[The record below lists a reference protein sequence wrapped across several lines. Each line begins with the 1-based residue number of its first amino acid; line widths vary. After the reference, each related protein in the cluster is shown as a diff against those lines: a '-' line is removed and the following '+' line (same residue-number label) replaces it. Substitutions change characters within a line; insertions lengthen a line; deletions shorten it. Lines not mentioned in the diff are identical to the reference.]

1 MRHRLGSLGAVQL
14 SVVEEPGTCPICAG
28 PMRAQKTVHRQ
39 GRTLEHGAFEARETV
54 YVCRNGCNWPSGRQ
68 VIQRASSIGGRL
80 LPRSTVGY
88 DVMTFI
94 GVERFV
100 HFRQREEI
108 LETLRERHGLTLSTG
123 EISRLGRL
131 FLDYLE
137 RLHLARTEGLRGALE
152 ADGGWPLHIDATGE
166 DGRGTLLV
174 ALAGWRGWVLGAWK
188 IPTENADAILPHLS
202 EVATRFGAPC
212 AIMRDLG
219 RAMDSAAMG
228 LVEEH
233 HLDIPIL
240 ACHAHFLKDIGKD
253 LLEPAH
259 AQLRAI
265 FRQIKVRPNLRSL
278 ARDLG
283 KKLGDGIEQARV
295 ALVDWQQS
303 EDQGH
308 LVPDGSAG
316 LATVRAMAQW
326 VLDYPADGAD
336 QGFPFDRPYLDLYN
350 RCVLASR
357 AVDAFLTKPPHDG
370 GVLKALRNL
379 RSVLQPAACGHTLAQ
394 AAKTLVRRA
403 ALFDELRSV
412 LRLQPKPVVGI
423 ASSAAKDPNKAAAE
437 LQDIRQAVEDLTRS
451 LRERRPKRGPA
462 QDTRQAIDL
471 ILQHLEVHGD
481 HLWGHDIKMPAK
493 LGGGIR
499 LVARTNNILEGF
511 FHGIKHGERRRSGRK
526 VLTKDF
532 EDLPAAAALARNLDH
547 QDYVALL
554 CGTIENLP
562 SAFACLDAT
571 QRQGALQDERPGVP
585 ATPSALAPESASL
598 SHADRRL
605 VRTQGM
611 QMKLISA
618 ASSLAD
624 RFHKALK
631 PGLAAAV

>member
-1 MRHRLGSLGAVQL
+1 VAA
-14 SVVEEPGTCPICAG
+14 EAGTCPICAD
-28 PMRAQKTVHRQ
+28 PLRAQKTVHRQ
-39 GRTLEHGAFEARETV
+39 GRTLEHGTFEARETV
-54 YVCRNGCNWPSGRQ
+54 YACRNGCRWPSGRQ
-68 VIQRASSIGGRL
+68 VIQRASSLAERL

-88 DVMTFI
+88 DVMAFV

-108 LETLRERHGLTLSTG
+108 QERLREHHRLTVSTG

-137 RLHLARTEGLRGALE
+137 RLHEARTGVLREALE

-166 DGRGTLLV
+166 DGRGTMLV
-174 ALAGWRGWVLGAWK
+174 ALAGWRGWALGAWK

-202 EVATRFGAPC
+202 GVATRFGAPC

-253 LLEPAH
+253 LLEPSH
-259 AQLRAI
+259 AQLRAL
-265 FRQIKVRPNLRSL
+265 FRQIGVRPNLRAL

-283 KKLGDGIEQARV
+283 RKLGDGIDQARS
-295 ALVDWQQS
+295 ALIDWQLS

-308 LVPDGSAG
+308 LVPEGSAG
-316 LATVRAMAQW
+316 LATVRALAQW
-326 VLDYPADGAD
+326 VLDYPAGGAD

-357 AVDAFLTKPPHDG
+357 AVDAFLAKPPHDR
-370 GVLKALRNL
+370 GVLKALKNL
-379 RSVLQPAACGHTLAQ
+379 HSALQPAACCQALAQ
-394 AAKTLVRRA
+394 AAQTLVRRA
-403 ALFDELRSV
+403 ALFEELRSA
-412 LRLQPKPVVGI
+412 LRLQPKQGAAI
-423 ASSAAKDPNKAAAE
+423 ASPASQDHSKAVAE
-437 LQDIRQAVEDLTRS
+437 LQDIRQAVEDLTTS

-462 QDTRQAIDL
+462 QDLRQAIDI
-471 ILQHLEVHGD
+471 ILHHLEVHGD
-481 HLWGHDIKMPAK
+481 HLWGHVIKMPEK

-499 LVARTNNILEGF
+499 LVSRTNNILEGF

-554 CGTIENLP
+554 CGTLDNLAA
-562 SAFACLDAT
+562 AFAGLDAAQ
-571 QRQGALQDERPGVP
+571 QRESLLREGSRPST
-585 ATPSALAPESASL
+585 TPSVLSPESASL
-598 SHADRRL
+598 SQEDRRL
-605 VRTQGM
+605 VRTKAM
-611 QMKLISA
+611 QMKLKSA
-618 ASSLAD
+618 ASSRAP
-624 RFHKALK
+624 RYHQPLK
-631 PGLAAAV
+631 PSLAEAV

>member
-1 MRHRLGSLGAVQL
+1 
-14 SVVEEPGTCPICAG
+14 
-28 PMRAQKTVHRQ
+28 MRAQKTVHRQ
-39 GRTLEHGAFEARETV
+39 GRTLEHGTFEARETV
-54 YVCRNGCNWPSGRQ
+54 YACRNGCCWPSGRQ
-68 VIQRASSIGGRL
+68 VIKRASSLAERL

-88 DVMTFI
+88 DVMAFV
-94 GVERFV
+94 GMDRFV

-108 LETLRERHGLTLSTG
+108 QERLREHHGLDLSTG

-137 RLHLARTEGLRGALE
+137 RLHEARTVVLREALE

-188 IPTENADAILPHLS
+188 IPTENADAILPRLS

-219 RAMDSAAMG
+219 HAMDSAAMG
-228 LVEEH
+228 LVEKH

-253 LLEPAH
+253 LLEPSH
-259 AQLRAI
+259 AQLRAL
-265 FRQIKVRPNLRSL
+265 FRQIGVRPNLRAL

-283 KKLGDGIEQARV
+283 RKLGGDIAKARN
-295 ALVDWQQS
+295 ALVDWQLS

-308 LVPDGSAG
+308 LVPEGSAG
-316 LATVRAMAQW
+316 LATVRALAQW

-350 RCVLASR
+350 RSVLASR
-357 AVDAFLTKPPHDG
+357 AVDSFLTKPPHDG
-370 GVLKALRNL
+370 GVLKALKNL
-379 RSVLQPAACGHTLAQ
+379 HSILQPVVCGPAVAQ
-394 AAKTLVRRA
+394 AVQTLVRRA
-403 ALFDELRSV
+403 ALFDELRFT
-412 LRLQPKPVVGI
+412 LRLQPKP
-423 ASSAAKDPNKAAAE
+423 AAAMANTAALDPNKAAAE
-437 LQDIRQAVEDLTRS
+437 LHDIRQAVEELTRS

-462 QDTRQAIDL
+462 QDLRQAIDI
-471 ILQHLEVHGD
+471 ILHHLEVHGD
-481 HLWGHDIKMPAK
+481 HLWGHGIKMPEK

-499 LVARTNNILEGF
+499 LVSRTNNILEGF

-547 QDYVALL
+547 PDYVTLL
-554 CGTIENLP
+554 CGTLDNLNG
-562 SAFACLDAT
+562 AFAGLDAAQ
-571 QRQGALQDERPGVP
+571 QREALLNEGSRVSTT
-585 ATPSALAPESASL
+585 ASVLSPESASL
-598 SHADRRL
+598 SHEDRRL
-605 VRTQGM
+605 VRTEAM
-611 QMKLISA
+611 QIKLRSA
-618 ASSLAD
+618 AASRAP
-624 RFHKALK
+624 RFNQPRK
-631 PGLAAAV
+631 PSLAAAG

>member
-1 MRHRLGSLGAVQL
+1 
-14 SVVEEPGTCPICAG
+14 
-28 PMRAQKTVHRQ
+28 MRAQKTVHRQ

-54 YVCRNGCNWPSGRQ
+54 YACRNGCHWPSGRQ
-68 VIQRASSIGGRL
+68 VIRRASSLVGRL

-88 DVMTFI
+88 DVMAFV
-94 GVERFV
+94 GLERFV
-100 HFRQREEI
+100 HFRQRGEI
-108 LETLRERHGLTLSTG
+108 LELLQERHSLTLSTG

-137 RLHLARTEGLRGALE
+137 RLHEARAGVLRGALE

-174 ALAGWRGWVLGAWK
+174 ALAGWRGWALGAWK

-219 RAMDSAAMG
+219 HAMNRAAIG

-253 LLEPAH
+253 LLEPSH
-259 AQLRAI
+259 AQLRAL
-265 FRQIKVRPNLRSL
+265 FRQLKVRPNLRAL

-283 KKLGDGIEQARV
+283 RKLGDGIEQARR
-295 ALVDWQQS
+295 ALVDWQVS

-308 LVPDGSAG
+308 LVPEGSAG
-316 LATVRAMAQW
+316 LATVRALAQW
-326 VLDYPADGAD
+326 VLDYPADGSG

-350 RCVLASR
+350 RCVQASR
-357 AVDAFLTKPPHDG
+357 AVDSFLSKPPHDG
-370 GVLKALRNL
+370 SVLKALKNL
-379 RSVLQPAACGHTLAQ
+379 HSMLQLAVGGPALAQ
-394 AAKTLVRRA
+394 AAQTLVRRA
-403 ALFDELRSV
+403 ALFDELRSA
-412 LRLQPKPVVGI
+412 LRLQPKHAAAMANP
-423 ASSAAKDPNKAAAE
+423 ASQDQNKAAAE
-437 LQDIRQAVEDLTRS
+437 MHDIRQAVEELTSS

-462 QDTRQAIDL
+462 QDICHAIDI

-481 HLWGHDIKMPAK
+481 HLWGHDIKMPEK
-493 LGGGIR
+493 VGGGIR

-532 EDLPAAAALARNLDH
+532 EDLPAAAALARNLEH
-547 QDYVALL
+547 QDYVTML
-554 CGTIENLP
+554 CGTLDNLP
-562 SAFACLDAT
+562 AAFAGLDAAQ
-571 QRQGALQDERPGVP
+571 QRESLKNEGAS
-585 ATPSALAPESASL
+585 ASTPPSVLSPESASL
-598 SHADRRL
+598 SREDRRL
-605 VRTQGM
+605 VRTQAM
-611 QMKLISA
+611 QIKLRSA
-618 ASSLAD
+618 ASSRAP
-624 RFHKALK
+624 RFHQPFK
-631 PGLAAAV
+631 PSLEAAV